1 MNTRLVNSAAG
12 VINAALAQCR
22 TAAGIALALESA
34 QMLMTPEIAAELER
48 FRAMELGDIEGRVS
62 AACAEPGHSTWLRA
76 VSGNRGCPWC
86 RVAELEALTPA
97 AIQTC
102 RVCGAGYSY
111 GEPCQTCEF
120 KARMAAELAVRGL
133 EDPHDSP
140 LHHSYKTPRDLPELG
155 GQR

>member
-12 VINAALAQCR
+12 VINAALTQNR

-34 QMLMTPEIAAELER
+34 QLLMTPETAAELES
-48 FRAMELGDIEGRVS
+48 LRV
-62 AACAEPGHSTWLRA
+62 
-76 VSGNRGCPWC
+76 

-111 GEPCQTCEF
+111 GNPCSNCLFRAE
-120 KARMAAELAVRGL
+120 MAAELKTRGL

-140 LHHSYKTPRDLPELG
+140 LYHAYKTPRDLPELG